1 VGLAEERRQ
10 GGVSHRPYP
19 VARRFWPKVDTSAG
33 PDGCWEWTGYRS
45 PIGYGKFHL
54 AGAAVLAHRASW
66 EMVNG
71 PLPAG
76 ACVLHR
82 CDNRACV
89 NPAHLFTGSQAE
101 NMADM
106 AAKGRARNNPDKQ
119 RPLVS
124 GARHWT
130 RRRAA

>member
-1 VGLAEERRQ
+1 M
-10 GGVSHRPYP
+10 
-19 VARRFWPKVDTSAG
+19 
-33 PDGCWEWTGYRS
+33 
-45 PIGYGKFHL
+45 
-54 AGAAVLAHRASW
+54 LAHRASW
-66 EMVNG
+66 VIANG

-76 ACVLHR
+76 SCVLHR

-89 NPAHLFTGSQAE
+89 NPAHLFAGSHAE

-124 GARHWT
+124 GASHWT